1 MKEENKKKLTE
12 GFKHFCDC
20 IDFGKSFLDGE
31 AIQFM
36 NEFGTYLE

>member
-1 MKEENKKKLTE
+1 MEKENKKKLKE

-20 IDFGKSFLDGE
+20 IDFGKSFLDAD
-31 AIQFM
+31 AIKFM

>member
-1 MKEENKKKLTE
+1 MKEENKKKLQE
-12 GFKHFCDC
+12 GFKHFCNC
-20 IDFGKSFLDGE
+20 IDFRKSFLDAE